1 MWCIIYEN
9 KTSNT
14 VILEY
19 VFTSSYEKRRYFLDC
34 QDDIMILW
42 HGPSKVNPIKALWR
56 CLIGYRK
63 VEKVNN

>member
-9 KTSNT
+9 KTSNM

-19 VFTSSYEKRRYFLDC
+19 VFNSNYEKRRYFLDC
-34 QDDIMILW
+34 QDDIVIHW
-42 HGPSKVNPIKALWR
+42 HGPAKCNPIKAFWR

-63 VEKVNN
+63 IKKIND